1 MKNKSL
7 IVLLTLALLTIVVAT
22 GCSSSYV
29 TREQFMALQ
38 NQVNSLSNSLNS
50 AQQQLSS
57 TQQQLSSAQQSLSQ
71 AQSQLQRQNTY
82 GTYAQPAYQPN
93 TIYQTYPYGYRTYPY
108 GYQTYPYGY

>member
-50 AQQQLSS
+50 A
-57 TQQQLSSAQQSLSQ
+57 QQQLSSAQQSLSQ